1 MKKVILI
8 LLAAVA
14 AVSLAACNREA
25 PANSATEA
33 PQEEQVEVLPEEP
46 TPEPTPAQA
55 PAADSS
61 QTETAGD
68 PSLEDLS
75 AAAVEETVSA
85 LTAELDTLVAD
96 CTTYDAYI
104 ENIDR
109 VEAFYARILSDT
121 QALCIRLREYGADY
135 AESVLTSGD
144 PSDEMR
150 DARDELFDV
159 LYDDIG
165 DDIFDEIYDDLLD
178 DLFDAFYDGVIS
190 DASDTVT
197 FDEWSDVHSAE
208 YDRWSDTRSDLYD
221 EWSDYRSDIYDLWSD
236 IGSEL
241 WDDDV
246 EKALEDVADFREDI
260 EKRKTDTAAEP
271 AESDVPTASASE
283 EAPAEET
290 PAVDSSS
297 SVDASSEELVDGMRP
312 DFKAAMDSYE
322 SFVDEYCAF
331 MEKYS
336 ESDGTDISLLA
347 DYASFLAEYADMTS
361 SFEDWDDSDMNDVEL
376 AYYLEV
382 QARTSQ
388 KLLTAAQ

>member
-271 AESDVPTASASE
+271 AESDVPTAPASE